1 MWLRKKLPA
10 EKAGRMTR
18 ARITG
23 TGSAVPGK
31 VVTNA
36 DLEALV
42 DTTDE
47 WIVTRTGIKERHIAA
62 DGEFTST
69 FATLAAERALLM
81 AGVQA
86 DELDLIIVA
95 TVTPDFPFPATAC
108 LVQKNLNASKA
119 AAFDISAACSGFLF
133 AISIVEKFIATG
145 SAKKVLVIG
154 AETLSRITDWTDRNS
169 CVLFGD
175 GAGAIVIEASTDE
188 HGILSTHI
196 HSDGTYWELLHQ
208 PACGSR
214 NPADIRVID
223 EKLTFIKMQ
232 GNEVFKLAVRAMEDA
247 ANEALTANN
256 LATSD
261 IDLFISHQANRRI
274 IDAIGKRLGL
284 TSDQVYINLERFGNT
299 SAASIPIALD
309 EANRQGRVK
318 EGQIILLDSFGGG
331 LTWASVLMRW

>member
-1 MWLRKKLPA
+1 MA
-10 EKAGRMTR
+10 H

-23 TGSAVPGK
+23 TGSAVPDK
-31 VVTNA
+31 VLTNA
-36 DLEALV
+36 DLEKLV

-47 WIVTRTGIKERHIAA
+47 WITSRTGIKERRIASE
-62 DGEFTST
+62 GEFTST
-69 FATLAAERALLM
+69 FATAAAEKALAM
-81 AGVQA
+81 AGVSA
-86 DELDLIIVA
+86 EELDLIVVA
-95 TVTPDFPFPATAC
+95 TVTPDFPFPSTAC
-108 LVQKNLNASKA
+108 LVQKNLNAKKA

-133 AISIVEKFIATG
+133 AISLVEKFIKSGAA
-145 SAKKVLVIG
+145 AKALVIG
-154 AETLSRITDWTDRNS
+154 AETLTRITDWEDRNS

-175 GAGAIVIEASTDE
+175 GAGAVILEASTQTA
-188 HGILSTHI
+188 GVLSTHI

-214 NPADIRVID
+214 NPAEQRVLD
-223 EKLTFIKMQ
+223 ERLTFIKMQ

-256 LATSD
+256 LSISD

-284 TSDQVYINLERFGNT
+284 SQEQVYINLERYGNT

-309 EANRQGRVK
+309 EVNRSGRLKDGSLV
-318 EGQIILLDSFGGG
+318 LLDSFGGG
-331 LTWASVLMRW
+331 LTWASALIRW